1 MKTKYEKRLIC
12 LALCLLM
19 LSGNALAV
27 EQGYTVFHGD
37 REKARIALTVD
48 DCYDSEQVGEILD
61 LCEAYDVPVT
71 FFVIGSAL
79 KLDDRELWVRAL
91 ELGCEIGNHT

>member
-1 MKTKYEKRLIC
+1 MKTKYEKRLVC

-48 DCYDSEQVGEILD
+48 DATIPSMWAKSLTCAKPMT
-61 LCEAYDVPVT
+61 C
-71 FFVIGSAL
+71 
-79 KLDDRELWVRAL
+79 R
-91 ELGCEIGNHT
+91 

>member
-71 FFVIGSAL
+71 FFVIGSA
-79 KLDDRELWVRAL
+79 
-91 ELGCEIGNHT
+91 

>member
-48 DCYDSEQVGEILD
+48 DCYDS
-61 LCEAYDVPVT
+61 
-71 FFVIGSAL
+71 
-79 KLDDRELWVRAL
+79 
-91 ELGCEIGNHT
+91 